1 MIPLAGST
9 HQTFTFPAG
18 IQEAFAYYSCIERTL
33 GFLTYVQLDQQHDA
47 DRFRMLYQ
55 ATEVGLY
62 RVRLYAEVLAE
73 VDPHTWVI
81 TLRPVATYPTRPPR
95 AALYGITAWGEFTSR
110 SEFHPHP
117 DGSLVDYFMSLKA
130 SLPVP
135 LALRLLPKRA
145 LAAAAHQIVQRR
157 IQEIVHGF
165 IKRSVAGYQPSH

>member
-18 IQEAFAYYSCIERTL
+18 IPEAFAYYSCIERTL
-33 GFLTYVQLDQQHDA
+33 GFLTHVQLDQQHDA

-55 ATEVGLY
+55 ATELGLY
-62 RVRLYAEVLAE
+62 RVRLYADVRAE
-73 VDPHTWVI
+73 VDPRAWVI
-81 TLRPVATYPTRPPR
+81 TLRPESTHPTRQTR
-95 AALYGITAWGEFTSR
+95 AALYGLTAWGEFTSR

-117 DGSLVDYFMSLKA
+117 DGSLIDYFMSLKA

-135 LALRLLPKRA
+135 LALRLLPERV
-145 LAAAAHQIVQRR
+145 LAAAAHQIIQRR

-165 IKRSVAGYQPSH
+165 IKSSIAGYQPSH